1 MFLGKTFTYELI
13 FHAVRARG
21 VRCITM
27 ASTGCAATLLPGG
40 RTVHNVWAI
49 PVPTYSDSESR
60 VDPLRPPAEL
70 KEARV
75 YILDEASMLL
85 KHILEAMDQR
95 LRQIHGKPSVP
106 FGGVVMLLG
115 Q

>member
-1 MFLGKTFTYELI
+1 
-13 FHAVRARG
+13 
-21 VRCITM
+21 M

-60 VDPLRPPAEL
+60 VDAQNPPAEL
-70 KEARV
+70 KEAKV
-75 YILDEASMLL
+75 FILDEVTMLL
-85 KHILEAMDQR
+85 KHILEALDRR
-95 LRQIHGKPSVP
+95 LREIHGKPDVP

-115 Q
+115 KF